1 MAQKFSREIEIH
13 ACTKADE
20 RSLHEAAA

>member
-1 MAQKFSREIEIH
+1 MAQKISRVIEIH
-13 ACTKADE
+13 ACKKADE